1 MRRLIFEVVFSLAFI
16 VVGYLILYILN
27 KKELI

>member
-1 MRRLIFEVVFSLAFI
+1 MDLLYEGIFTVLFI
-16 VVGYLILYILN
+16 IIGFIILYILD

>member
-1 MRRLIFEVVFSLAFI
+1 MDLLYEAIFTVVFI
-16 VVGYLILYILN
+16 VVGFIILYILN